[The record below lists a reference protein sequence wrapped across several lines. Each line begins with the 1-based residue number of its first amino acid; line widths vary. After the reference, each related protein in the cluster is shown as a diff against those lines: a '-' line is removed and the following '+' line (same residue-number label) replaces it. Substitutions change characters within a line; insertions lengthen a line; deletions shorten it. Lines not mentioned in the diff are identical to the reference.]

1 MHTPSHLSKRWLV
14 IINPRAGNGIV
25 QQKWPALEIQLRAI
39 LPHLA
44 IAISKQVEDVNHIVA
59 TAITQGIR
67 HIIAVGG
74 DGSAH
79 QAVNAIMQQKL
90 VASTDITFVI
100 LPLGTGNDWIKT
112 HQIPRAWPAWKAM
125 FLKGKKHCQNV
136 GLIQYHKE
144 NQLQKTYFINVAGL
158 AYDAFVVK
166 EAAGKFSFLRGSLYY
181 LWLGLSCLPKY
192 TTQKATLIYNK
203 KEISQRFYT
212 INIGIGQYSGGGMQ
226 LVPHANTQSDNFALT
241 YVGHLSRLGV
251 MLNSYRFYNG
261 RIATFK
267 RATLAKTPKIAIQ
280 SNENM
285 LIEADGEYLGQ
296 CPVSIELLKD
306 RLTFIGL

>member
-1 MHTPSHLSKRWLV
+1 MHPPSHLSKRWLI
-14 IINPRAGNGIV
+14 IINPWAGNGIV
-25 QQKWPALEIQLRAI
+25 QQKWPALEIQLRKI
-39 LPHLA
+39 LPQLE
-44 IAISKQVEDVNHIVA
+44 IAISKQLKDVNRIVA

-79 QAVNAIMQQKL
+79 QTVNAIMKQNL
-90 VASTDITFVI
+90 VASTDITFAI

-112 HQIPRAWPAWKAM
+112 HQIPKAWLAWKTM
-125 FLKGKKHCQNV
+125 FIKGTVHWQNV
-136 GLIQYHKE
+136 GLIQYHRR

-166 EAAGKFSFLRGSLYY
+166 EAEGKSSFLRGRFYY

-192 TTQKATLIYNK
+192 TTQKATLVYDK
-203 KEISQRFYT
+203 KEVSQRFYT

-226 LVPHANTQSDNFALT
+226 LVPHADPQSDDFALT

-251 MLNSYRFYNG
+251 ILNSYRFYKG

-267 RATLAKTPKIAIQ
+267 RATLVKAQKITIQ

-285 LIEADGEYLGQ
+285 LIEADGEYLGK
-296 CPVSIELLKD
+296 CPVSIELLTDK
-306 RLTFIGL
+306 LKFIGS